1 MNLGEIIAAYRV
13 EAFDNEVPPFCSD
26 ELLALYATEAQTEA
40 CRRGVILRDS
50 VSPMCSLAFAA
61 DATHV
66 VIAPQIVR
74 ILRARTGGHDVT
86 TIDVEDMDASF
97 PNWQD
102 DASRGRPTHLVAG
115 MTTGALHLWPRPADA
130 GTLSLTVQRMPIKA
144 LVNDTDK
151 PEIRQEAHQALVDWL
166 IHKACSRQDGELFNA
181 QKASAAL
188 DRFEKE
194 FGRKSSLRNEEWVRS
209 GVNTGPAP
217 IA

>member
-1 MNLGEIIAAYRV
+1 MNLGEIIASYRA

-130 GTLSLTVQRMPIKA
+130 GVLSLTVQRMPLKA

-151 PEIRQEAHQALVDWL
+151 PEIRQESHPALVQWL
-166 IHKACSRQDGELFNA
+166 VYKACSRQDGELFDRQRA
-181 QKASAAL
+181 DAAL
-188 DRFEKE
+188 SRFESE

>member
-1 MNLGEIIAAYRV
+1 MNLGEIIAAYRA

-86 TIDVEDMDASF
+86 VIDVEDMDCRV

-102 DASRGRPTHLVAG
+102 DTSRSRPTHLVAG

-130 GTLSLTVQRMPIKA
+130 GTLSLTVQRMPLKA

-151 PEIRQEAHQALVDWL
+151 PEIRQESHPALVQWL
-166 IHKACSRQDGELFNA
+166 VYKACSRQDGELFDRQRA
-181 QKASAAL
+181 DAAL
-188 DRFEKE
+188 SRFESE